1 MEFDVVEELK
11 NFRFSQEWI
20 KSQLLKYEEL
30 REQAYSLKSPNFD
43 GMPKALYK
51 VNYFLEELMDKYT
64 ELIDMLVEKQKQL
77 NKVIIALETL
87 EPIQKTILSDRYII
101 GLRAYQIARKR
112 NYSER
117 AVYKIIRSG
126 LEKLE
131 GGKKQWENFGKY

>member
-1 MEFDVVEELK
+1 MKFDVVEELK
-11 NFRFSQEWI
+11 HYKFSQEWI

-30 REQAYSLKSPNFD
+30 REQAYSLKSPKYD
-43 GMPKALYK
+43 GMPKAINK
-51 VNYFLEELMDKYT
+51 MNDTLEELMDKYT

-131 GGKKQWENFGKY
+131 GGKEK

>member
-30 REQAYSLKSPNFD
+30 REQAYSLKSPSFD
-43 GMPKALYK
+43 GMPKSLYK

-64 ELIDMLVEKQKQL
+64 ELIDILKEKQNKL
-77 NKVIIALETL
+77 NKVIVALETL

-101 GLRAYQIARKR
+101 GLRAHQIARKR

-117 AVYKIIRSG
+117 TIHRIIHQG

-131 GGKKQWENFGKY
+131 KSL

>member
-30 REQAYSLKSPNFD
+30 REQAYSLKSPKLD
-43 GMPKALYK
+43 GMPKAPNTF
-51 VNYFLEELMDKYT
+51 NYALEELMDKYT
-64 ELIDMLVEKQKQL
+64 ELIDILKEKQNKL
-77 NKVIIALETL
+77 NKVIVALEEL

-101 GLRAYQIARKR
+101 GLRAHQIARKR

-117 AVYKIIRSG
+117 TIHRIIHQG

-131 GGKKQWENFGKY
+131 KSL

>member
-20 KSQLLKYEEL
+20 KSKLLEYEEL
-30 REQAYSLKSPNFD
+30 RERAYRLKSPNID

-51 VNYFLEELMDKYT
+51 VNYFLEEIMDMYT
-64 ELIDMLVEKQKQL
+64 ELIDILTEKQNKL

-87 EPIQKTILSDRYII
+87 EPIQKTILSDRYIV
-101 GLRAYQIARKR
+101 GLRVHQIARKR

-126 LEKLE
+126 LEKLK
-131 GGKKQWENFGKY
+131 GGKEK

>member
-11 NFRFSQEWI
+11 HYRFSQEWI

-30 REQAYSLKSPNFD
+30 REQAYSLKSPKYD
-43 GMPKALYK
+43 GMPKAINK
-51 VNYFLEELMDKYT
+51 MNDTLEELMDKYT
-64 ELIDMLVEKQKQL
+64 ELIDILTEKQNKL
-77 NKVIIALETL
+77 NKVIVALETL
-87 EPIQKTILSDRYII
+87 EPIQKKFLSDRYIV

-131 GGKKQWENFGKY
+131 KIEKEN

>member
-30 REQAYSLKSPNFD
+30 KEQAYSLKSPSFD

-51 VNYFLEELMDKYT
+51 VNYFLEEIMDKYT
-64 ELIDMLVEKQKQL
+64 ELIDILKEKQNKL

-131 GGKKQWENFGKY
+131 EEKKDERQY

>member
-11 NFRFSQEWI
+11 NFKFSQEWI
-20 KSQLLKYEEL
+20 KSKLLEYEEL
-30 REQAYSLKSPNFD
+30 RERAYSLKSPNID

-51 VNYFLEELMDKYT
+51 VNYFLEEIMDMYT
-64 ELIDMLVEKQKQL
+64 ELIDILTEKQNKL

-87 EPIQKTILSDRYII
+87 EPIQKTILSDRYIV
-101 GLRAYQIARKR
+101 GLRVHQIARKR

-131 GGKKQWENFGKY
+131 GGKNG

>member
-1 MEFDVVEELK
+1 MEFDVVKELK
-11 NFRFSQEWI
+11 YYRSSQEWI
-20 KSQLLKYEEL
+20 KSQLLMYEEL

-43 GMPKALYK
+43 GMPKAINK
-51 VNYFLEELMDKYT
+51 MNYALEKFMDKYT
-64 ELIDMLVEKQKQL
+64 ELIDILTEKQNKL

-101 GLRAYQIARKR
+101 GLRTYQIARKR

-117 AVYKIIRSG
+117 TIHRIIHQG

-131 GGKKQWENFGKY
+131 KNL

>member
-117 AVYKIIRSG
+117 AVYKIIRNG

-131 GGKKQWENFGKY
+131 GGKKQWENFWKY

>member
-64 ELIDMLVEKQKQL
+64 ELIDILTEKQNKL
-77 NKVIIALETL
+77 NKVIVALETL

-101 GLRAYQIARKR
+101 GLRAHQIARKR

-131 GGKKQWENFGKY
+131 KMGKEN

>member
-64 ELIDMLVEKQKQL
+64 ELIDILTEKQNKL
-77 NKVIIALETL
+77 NKVIVALETL
-87 EPIQKTILSDRYII
+87 EPIQKTILSDRYIV
-101 GLRAYQIARKR
+101 GLRAHQIARKR

-117 AVYKIIRSG
+117 TIHRIIHQG
-126 LEKLE
+126 LENLE
-131 GGKKQWENFGKY
+131 KHKNI